1 MLYEWLPSFGVVGKD
16 VKEKKPHM
24 PEILRHWHAGEYVDS
39 PQISQWLGR
48 ALHSPGVSETCS
60 WDSQSRR
67 VCQGSPRLAGV
78 VSKTPGLQVSP
89 GASPTGCHTY
99 LQWWGLPRNRAEEV
113 GLFVSLSEPW
123 FPYHSLKVFQC
134 CLFLPL
140 SLLYLK
146 FDW

>member
-24 PEILRHWHAGEYVDS
+24 PEILRHWHTGEYVDS

-89 GASPTGCHTY
+89 GASPQVATHTCSGEDC
-99 LQWWGLPRNRAEEV
+99 QKTEQKRWD
-113 GLFVSLSEPW
+113 
-123 FPYHSLKVFQC
+123 
-134 CLFLPL
+134 CLCP
-140 SLLYLK
+140 
-146 FDW
+146 